1 MSMIRHQNLDP
12 VTQVKE
18 LWQLVVYQKWFVLQ
32 ATVLLIAISIAV
44 ISTLPDY
51 YVATTTVL
59 VDPQKIPE
67 KYVSATVTDDPTQR
81 LNTLTQEAL
90 SATRLQQIIEQQQLY
105 AEMRKSSS
113 LEEIIDRFRKDI
125 TIDVKQGSERN
136 MSAFT
141 ITYTGR
147 SPHLAAQV
155 ANQLAA
161 GFIETNLAVREQQ
174 ATSTTEFLAA
184 QLQDAKK
191 TLEQQEAAL
200 GEFKMRHLGEMPE
213 HLQANSQALA
223 NLQVSLQANVDA
235 LNRLDQEKTLL
246 MQAPE
251 PGRTPAGAVIISERT
266 RLEAEQ
272 DALVSQLAELRTRY
286 VEGHPDVVQARSRLE
301 EVRRQLRDLPPE
313 AAPSVAATSPGGVRL
328 QIVEREMTRLQEH
341 QKHLLDEQNRYQA
354 KVDAVPLRE
363 QQIADLSRDYE
374 NSKEHYQSL
383 LDKTFG
389 AGMAM
394 DMERKQKAERFTI
407 LDIARVPEKPT
418 KPNRLALLAVALPF
432 CFLLP
437 AGMVVA
443 TDKVKGTLNTERD
456 LGSMLENDASIIGQ
470 IPLIKTPS
478 QLRREWRN
486 AAFSIAGSL
495 ACCVAIIVFL
505 LKVHPRF

>member
-1 MSMIRHQNLDP
+1 MSMTRHQNLDP
-12 VTQVKE
+12 VTQVRE
-18 LWQLVVYQKWFVLQ
+18 LWQLVVHQKWNVLL

-105 AEMRKSSS
+105 TDMRKSSS
-113 LEEIIDRFRKDI
+113 LEEIIDCFRKDI

-147 SPHLAAQV
+147 NPNLAAQV

-174 ATSTTEFLAA
+174 ATSTTEFLTA

-200 GEFKMRHLGEMPE
+200 GEFKMKHLGEMPE

-246 MQAPE
+246 MQAP
-251 PGRTPAGAVIISERT
+251 GGGVITSERT

-301 EVRRQLRDLPPE
+301 EVRKQLKPLPPD
-313 AAPSVAATSPGGVRL
+313 AAPAVAATSPGGVRL

-407 LDIARVPEKPT
+407 LDAARIPEKPT
-418 KPNRLALLAVALPF
+418 KPNRLALLAVVLPF

-443 TDKVKGTLNTERD
+443 TDKVKGTLSTERE
-456 LGSMLENDASIIGQ
+456 LGSMLGNDASIIGQ

-495 ACCVAIIVFL
+495 ACCVVIIVFL